1 MMKLNLAS
9 LPATLR
15 GIYGATKDKLGAH
28 QLFGH
33 PDLAS
38 AISRLESAGVRLIF
52 SDIFRSAKGSLD
64 ARRAKPGLV
73 QPPGYSAH
81 NFGLAVDIDH
91 AAVMKELRIDKKKL
105 DELLASYGLYC
116 HRTDHALAS
125 EAWHYNALG
134 PGAERKKK
142 EKEKGGDHGVSAR
155 ASRSASMAS
164 RRSSVSSRERLPSR
178 SASPALL
185 TKKASATRSLA
196 SRGRNGP
203 PSWRKVCQRC
213 LVCCSLSLMLTRC
226 LLCLCFKP
234 RHEKRTHHTTDRDPK
249 PTNREGCAVKSIIA
263 PFEFRDLLLVVFDA
277 NQEARRIMLEHV
289 LLQVGAQLSI
299 CDHER
304 VEVGVDRIKLPRVAL
319 VVFGDDGLQLGE
331 LLGALSALQLGALPK
346 EGELTLE
353 FVHELLHRRRWFG
366 ASITCHRHP
375 LCWRAS

>member
-91 AAVMKELRIDKKKL
+91 AAIMKELRIDKKKL

-134 PGAERKKK
+134 PGAERWLQPGAKSTAGAVEAKILSLYGPSFAMDETGLK
-142 EKEKGGDHGVSAR
+142 EA
-155 ASRSASMAS
+155 
-164 RRSSVSSRERLPSR
+164 
-178 SASPALL
+178 
-185 TKKASATRSLA
+185 LA
-196 SRGRNGP
+196 SLQSDLIVQAKIKGASGAELANYVRDF
-203 PSWRKVCQRC
+203 QRAWD
-213 LVCCSLSLMLTRC
+213 LESDGVAGERT
-226 LLCLCFKP
+226 
-234 RHEKRTHHTTDRDPK
+234 KRT
-249 PTNREGCAVKSIIA
+249 
-263 PFEFRDLLLVVFDA
+263 L
-277 NQEARRIMLEHV
+277 
-289 LLQVGAQLSI
+289 
-299 CDHER
+299 
-304 VEVGVDRIKLPRVAL
+304 AL
-319 VVFGDDGLQLGE
+319 VTAKRG
-331 LLGALSALQLGALPK
+331 
-346 EGELTLE
+346 
-353 FVHELLHRRRWFG
+353 
-366 ASITCHRHP
+366 
-375 LCWRAS
+375 